1 MIVRQLTPQDA
12 AAYQQVR
19 LQALRDSPT
28 AFAASY
34 EDETARTL
42 DEVAPRLAAAA
53 DGSLCMFGVFEGE
66 ALAGFVAFIRPQ
78 REKLRHSAELAG
90 MYVVPSSRR
99 RGFGRV
105 LMDAVIAHARS
116 LDGVRQLRLGVNAAN
131 DPAVGLYR
139 SAGFTKCGV
148 EPDALC
154 IDGVYYDEDRYILRL
169 GA

>member
-1 MIVRQLTPQDA
+1 VIVRQLTPQDA

-19 LQALRDSPT
+19 LRALRDSPT
-28 AFAASY
+28 AFSASY
-34 EDETARTL
+34 EDEARRTL

-53 DGSLCMFGVFEGE
+53 DGSLCVFGAFES
-66 ALAGFVAFIRPQ
+66 ATLAGFVAFIRPQ
-78 REKLRHSAELAG
+78 RKKLLHSAELAG
-90 MYVVPSSRR
+90 MYVVPELRR
-99 RGFGRV
+99 RGLGRI

-116 LDGVRQLRLGVNAAN
+116 LSGVRQLRLGVNAAN
-131 DPAVGLYR
+131 DPAVHLYQ
-139 SAGFTKCGV
+139 SAGFTRCGV